1 MMPCG
6 KEYCA
11 CASWDTCKNK
21 KQELTPLLW
30 QFIPDDFSL
39 WLKNGDT
46 YTQVNAKDIKEYLSV
61 KGEKE

>member
-6 KEYCA
+6 KDYCA

-21 KQELTPLLW
+21 KQDAPFLW

-46 YTQVNAKDIKEYLSV
+46 YTQVNTKDIKEYLSA
-61 KGEKE
+61 KENKE